1 MKKIL
6 AVFSLALLAGTF
18 AFTQENAAETQT
30 AEAAESTNSTEKVT
44 LTLDE
49 AVDYALNNSRTLKSD
64 DIDLEI
70 KKRAASTSWNVFL
83 PTLQASGTMSRAN
96 EYSPSSAAMA
106 QMGSTLSW
114 LAAGGSASS
123 TAPASVATDYD
134 KEEDRWSTVGV
145 LSASWTFNP
154 AYLAQIK
161 NAKLNYEG
169 GKITWEQSQKTT
181 VLNIKK
187 LFYGLL
193 LQQENLKIQRETLEN
208 ARQRYV
214 QAQTNFRNG
223 LVPEISL
230 LQTQVN
236 YENTKPT
243 VNTAEQTYRQNIDTF
258 AFLLGLPVGTEIEI
272 SGTIE
277 PVYIDVDVDDLIEKY
292 GNNDLNIRSLQNSM
306 DVIDESMT
314 ALNLGVW
321 APSFVLSWGWQPA
334 YIGEDGA
341 WHFYKGIGKDD
352 DWYDSGTLSLTLAW
366 NITNMLPWSS
376 TQQQIKDLK
385 QNRTKLEISMETLKE
400 NQKVEVRKAVD
411 SLTQA
416 REQIDSMDRT
426 VTVAQRAYDM
436 QARSYRNGTTELLDL
451 RDTESSL
458 NQSKLGLLNQK
469 MNYITALL
477 DLENTLNTTLTQ

>member
-6 AVFSLALLAGTF
+6 AALSFIFIAGTF
-18 AFTQENAAETQT
+18 VFAQNAKNANEELQESAPIVESAE
-30 AEAAESTNSTEKVT
+30 STEKVT
-44 LTLDE
+44 LTLDD
-49 AVDYALNNSRTLKSD
+49 AVDYALKNSRTLKSD

-70 KKRAASTSWNVFL
+70 KKRASSTSWNVFL
-83 PTLQASGTMSRAN
+83 PTIQASGTMSRAN
-96 EYSPSSAAMA
+96 EYSPSNIASA
-106 QMGSTLSW
+106 QMANAITTLS
-114 LAAGGSASS
+114 GGTPSE
-123 TAPASVATDYD
+123 VATDFD

-145 LSASWTFNP
+145 VSVSWSFNP
-154 AYLAQIK
+154 AYIAQIQK
-161 NAKLNYEG
+161 AKIDYEG
-169 GKITWEQSQKTT
+169 GKISWEQSQKTT
-181 VLNIKK
+181 ILNIKK

-193 LQQENLKIQRETLEN
+193 LQQEDLKIQRETLEN

-214 QAQTNFRNG
+214 QAQANFRNG

-236 YENTKPT
+236 YENTRPT
-243 VNTAEQTYRQNIDTF
+243 VNTAEQTLRQNIDTF
-258 AFLLGLPVGTEIEI
+258 AFLLGLPVGTDIEL
-272 SGTIE
+272 SGSIE
-277 PVYIDVDVDDLIEKY
+277 PAYVDVDVDELIEKY
-292 GNNDLNIRSLQNSM
+292 GSNDLNIKSLQNS
-306 DVIDESMT
+306 IDSLNKSKA
-314 ALNLGVW
+314 ALNLSVW
-321 APSFVLSWGWQPA
+321 VPSFNASWGWQPA
-334 YIGEDGA
+334 YVGDDGA
-341 WHFYKGIGKDD
+341 LHFYKGLGKDD
-352 DWYDSGTLSLTLAW
+352 DWYDSGSLSLTLAW

-376 TQQQIKDLK
+376 TQQQIKDLN
-385 QNRTKLEISMETLKE
+385 QNLAKLEISMETLKE

-416 REQIDSMDRT
+416 REQIDSMQRT

-477 DLENTLNTTLTQ
+477 DLENTLNTTLTTK

>member
-6 AVFSLALLAGTF
+6 AAFSFVLFAGTF
-18 AFTQENAAETQT
+18 AFAQET
-30 AEAAESTNSTEKVT
+30 AEQAASAKSTEKVT
-44 LTLDE
+44 LTLDD
-49 AVDYALNNSRTLKSD
+49 AVEYALKNSRTLKSS

-70 KKRAASTSWNVFL
+70 KKRASSNSWNVFL
-83 PTLQASGTMSRAN
+83 PNVQATGTMMRTT
-96 EYSPSSAAMA
+96 ETSPS
-106 QMGSTLSW
+106 
-114 LAAGGSASS
+114 LAAYGIDDFPDEKSRWDVIGGI
-123 TAPASVATDYD
+123 
-134 KEEDRWSTVGV
+134 
-145 LSASWTFNP
+145 SASWTFNP
-154 AYLAQIK
+154 AYIAQIK
-161 NAKLNYEG
+161 KAKLDYEG
-169 GKITWEQSQKTT
+169 GKISWEQNQKTT

-208 ARQRYV
+208 ARQRYL
-214 QAQTNFRNG
+214 QAQTNFKNG

-236 YENTKPT
+236 YENTRPT
-243 VNTAEQTYRQNIDTF
+243 VNTAEQTFRQNLDTL
-258 AFLLGLPVGTEIEI
+258 AFLIGLPVGTDIKLSGEIEP
-272 SGTIE
+272 T
-277 PVYIDVDVDDLIEKY
+277 YVDVDTDELIARY
-292 GNNDLNIRSLQNSM
+292 GNNDLNIRSLQNSI
-306 DVIDESMT
+306 DVINESMI
-314 ALNLGVW
+314 AVNLGVW
-321 APSFVLSWGWQPA
+321 VPSLAVNYGWSPMYVNGA
-334 YIGEDGA
+334 SMGLAAGNADAFKFPSDIGDND
-341 WHFYKGIGKDD
+341 K
-352 DWYDSGTLSLTLAW
+352 WYDSGNLTLTLAW

-385 QNRTKLEISMETLKE
+385 QNLAKLEISMETLKE

-451 RDTESSL
+451 RDAESSL

-477 DLENTLNTTLTQ
+477 DLEDTLNTTLTTK

>member
-6 AVFSLALLAGTF
+6 AAFSFAFLAGTF
-18 AFTQENAAETQT
+18 VFAQKE
-30 AEAAESTNSTEKVT
+30 AESVT
-44 LTLDE
+44 LTLDD
-49 AVDYALNNSRTLKSD
+49 AVEYAIKNSRTLKSS

-70 KKRAASTSWNVFL
+70 KKRASSNSWNVFL
-83 PTLQASGTMSRAN
+83 PNVQASGTMSRAN

-106 QMGSTLSW
+106 QMGAALTALS
-114 LAAGGSASS
+114 GGTPSE
-123 TAPASVATDYD
+123 VATDYD

-145 LSASWTFNP
+145 VSVSWTFNP
-154 AYLAQIK
+154 AYIAQIK
-161 NAKLNYEG
+161 KAKLDYEG

-208 ARQRYV
+208 ARQRYL
-214 QAQTNFRNG
+214 QAQTNFKNG

-236 YENTKPT
+236 YENTRPT
-243 VNTAEQTYRQNIDTF
+243 VNTAEQTFRQNLDTL
-258 AFLLGLPVGTEIEI
+258 AFLIGLPVGTDIKLSGEIEP
-272 SGTIE
+272 T
-277 PVYIDVDVDDLIEKY
+277 YVDVDTDELIARY
-292 GNNDLNIRSLQNSM
+292 GNNDLNIRSLQNNI
-306 DVIDESMT
+306 DVINESMI
-314 ALNLGVW
+314 AVNLGVW
-321 APSFVLSWGWQPA
+321 APSLAVSWGWQPA
-334 YIGEDGA
+334 YIGGDGA
-341 WHFYKGIGKDD
+341 WHFYKGLGKDD
-352 DWYDSGTLSLTLAW
+352 DWYDSGNLSLTLAW

-385 QNRTKLEISMETLKE
+385 QNLAKLEISMETLKE

-416 REQIDSMDRT
+416 REQIDAMGRT
-426 VTVAQRAYDM
+426 VDVAKRAFDM
-436 QARSYRNGTTELLDL
+436 QTRSYRNGTTELLDL
-451 RDTESSL
+451 RDTESSY
-458 NQSKLGLLNQK
+458 NQAKLGLLNQK

-477 DLENTLNTTLTQ
+477 DLENTLNTTLTPAKTADANAK